1 MGLDSLTYEAQVEAM
16 FLSLVLAL
24 QLSKFGKGHRREAG
38 GTQSQGDCVKPQIA
52 AALLLLTYT

>member
-1 MGLDSLTYEAQVEAM
+1 MGLESLTYEAQVEAM
-16 FLSLVLAL
+16 FLSLVLAP

-38 GTQSQGDCVKPQIA
+38 GTQGDCVKPQIA